1 MKRLLEFIL
10 SICFHEWEIE
20 NKQEVFPYNPFE
32 EMLPTVLEQLEKNND
47 FISNYKNPSAI
58 QYTLRC
64 KKCGEMKTYYE
75 KVRYSK

>member
-1 MKRLLEFIL
+1 MKRLFEFL
-10 SICFHEWEIE
+10 LPICFHEYEIE

-32 EMLPTVLEQLEKNND
+32 GMLPTVLEQLEKNND

-64 KKCGEMKTYYE
+64 KKCGEMKTFYE
-75 KVRYSK
+75 LVRYSN